1 MTSAFHLEADIQ
13 VFPGTKAD
21 LTAEVASNSGL
32 TTREAHYSA
41 TPYPWVAGD
50 ITVCPS
56 EHPKDLLLASAEIRL
71 GVYLQVSVC
80 DPVPDVE
87 VLLPPSAVRTEDN
100 LADSPQRQ
108 IELRTA
114 FPRGCF
120 FRQLFLRAANS
131 QPRLLD
137 IQCPVVPGQPPREMF
152 LASHMFDDSTESG
165 NPRDRTWSLQRLTC
179 SFWPVAVVQSTF
191 PRET

>member
-56 EHPKDLLLASAEIRL
+56 EHPKDLLLA
-71 GVYLQVSVC
+71 
-80 DPVPDVE
+80 
-87 VLLPPSAVRTEDN
+87 
-100 LADSPQRQ
+100 
-108 IELRTA
+108 
-114 FPRGCF
+114 F
-120 FRQLFLRAANS
+120 
-131 QPRLLD
+131 
-137 IQCPVVPGQPPREMF
+137 
-152 LASHMFDDSTESG
+152 SG
-165 NPRDRTWSLQRLTC
+165 NSSGRVSSGFCLRPC
-179 SFWPVAVVQSTF
+179 A
-191 PRET
+191 